1 MSSGKVTSNGKGASG
16 KSVDKLLQDVR
27 DGTIEMEEAKQ
38 QLNLLALDE
47 ISGIASLDPRR
58 KERTGVPEV
67 VYADTKEPED
77 TAAIAWRLLDS
88 NGQVFI
94 TRAQGELHETLLELF
109 RKRLDEDNSI
119 TIHSNPKAG
128 IIRLR
133 TRNKSRGRKNGNGK
147 VGIITAGTSDIPVA
161 EEARETV
168 EFMGCTAITAY
179 DIGIAGIHRLFA
191 PLKEMLEENV
201 RVISVMA
208 GMEGALPSVV
218 ASLVDVPVIGVPCS
232 VGSGYGG
239 KGEAA
244 LMSMLQSCSPGLVVV
259 NIDNGFGAGVSAAL
273 MAREAK
279 E

>member
-1 MSSGKVTSNGKGASG
+1 M
-16 KSVDKLLQDVR
+16 
-27 DGTIEMEEAKQ
+27 
-38 QLNLLALDE
+38 
-47 ISGIASLDPRR
+47 
-58 KERTGVPEV
+58 
-67 VYADTKEPED
+67 
-77 TAAIAWRLLDS
+77 
-88 NGQVFI
+88 
-94 TRAQGELHETLLELF
+94 ELF
-109 RKRLDEDNSI
+109 KKRLDEDTSI
-119 TIHSNPKAG
+119 KIHSNPKAG
-128 IIRLR
+128 TIRLR
-133 TRNKSRGRKNGNGK
+133 TRDKSRDRKNVKGK

-161 EEARETV
+161 EEARETC
-168 EFMGCTAITAY
+168 EFMGCDVISAY

-201 RVISVMA
+201 RVIIVMA

-232 VGSGYGG
+232 VGYGYGG

-273 MAREAK
+273 MARETK